1 MWIRRKILLGDTKWI
16 AKERT
21 GVNWV
26 VQSQLEWEPRLEVL
40 NVDRIRKVYTPLD
53 RLYRDV
59 ATGVRRNMDYG
70 ELLVAVFHEQGDRA
84 GFQGLLVQTV
94 IS

>member
-1 MWIRRKILLGDTKWI
+1 MWIRRKILLGDTKWT

-59 ATGVRRNMDYG
+59 ATGVRREIWITG
-70 ELLVAVFHEQGDRA
+70 ELLVAVFQDRA